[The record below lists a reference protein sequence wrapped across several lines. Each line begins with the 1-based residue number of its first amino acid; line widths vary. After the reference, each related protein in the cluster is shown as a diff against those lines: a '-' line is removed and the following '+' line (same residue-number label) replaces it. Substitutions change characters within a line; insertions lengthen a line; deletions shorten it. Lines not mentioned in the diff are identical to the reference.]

1 MEENLKNRSLN
12 KINVKGEGFRM
23 EELNHYRKCLSVNY
37 ESIILLVATPK
48 GKYPSKSVDLK
59 TKEFV
64 NEILYKEYYIDIYE
78 KGKKEILQD
87 TAFKLFT
94 LPLIG
99 DSFDHKVNKTVAN
112 SRASEDKVEAFFV
125 LQSINKEFQENNSN
139 ISIDKAIKRGEESAK
154 LFLNCYPL
162 GTHDVSV
169 IPVERGN
176 EGVELLL
183 DMKFKDNASEYY
195 FDFTYFGG

>member
-1 MEENLKNRSLN
+1 
-12 KINVKGEGFRM
+12 M
-23 EELNHYRKCLSVNY
+23 EELNQFRECLSVNF

-48 GKYPSKSVDLK
+48 EKYPSKSVDLK

-64 NEILYKEYYIDIYE
+64 NMILDKDHYIYIYE

-99 DSFDHKVNKTVAN
+99 DSFDHKINRTIEN
-112 SRASEDKVEAFFV
+112 SRASKDKVEAFFV

-139 ISIDKAIKRGEESAK
+139 INIDNAIKSGEESAK

-162 GTHDVSV
+162 DTHEVTV
-169 IPVERGN
+169 IPVERGS

-183 DMKFKDNASEYY
+183 DMQFKNNASEYY